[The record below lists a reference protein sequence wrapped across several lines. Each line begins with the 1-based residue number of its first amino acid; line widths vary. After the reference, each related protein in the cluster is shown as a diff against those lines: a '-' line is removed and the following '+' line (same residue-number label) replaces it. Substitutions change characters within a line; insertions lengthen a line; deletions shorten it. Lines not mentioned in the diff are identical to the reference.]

1 MQDDYWVSGVHK
13 FIDSQNSVEIRK
25 TIETRIVIESRKYGD
40 LDLKIDIFE
49 NRTRCWFLNHVKY
62 LSELEKN
69 PTNGDHT
76 TPGDYAAIVLAC
88 SQLEGFEKYRD
99 GIDHDRNGK
108 HYFKKALK
116 KIFFDRAKKQ
126 AENKNDDDEVLT
138 FLYNSLR
145 SGSFHAGFP
154 DGKIYLDRDSASIID
169 VVRTSDGKKIDYII
183 VNPVK
188 FVDAL
193 FAYFHK
199 YVFDLQNT
207 DNRDLRVNFQK
218 RWDCLWENS

>member
-1 MQDDYWVSGVHK
+1 MENVYWVSGVHR
-13 FIDSQNSVEIRK
+13 FIESKNSVEISK
-25 TIETRIVIESRKYGD
+25 ITEGKISVESRRYED

-49 NRTRCWFLNHVKY
+49 NRTRQWFLNHAKH
-62 LSELEKN
+62 LSELEAN
-69 PTNGDHT
+69 PMNGDHT
-76 TPGDYAAIVLAC
+76 TPGDYAATMLAC
-88 SQLEGFEKYRD
+88 SQLEGFQKYRE
-99 GIDHDRNGK
+99 GIKGNK
-108 HYFKKALK
+108 SSKYYFKKALK
-116 KIFFDRAKKQ
+116 YIYFSESERKA
-126 AENKNDDDEVLT
+126 ANEEEVQQILN
-138 FLYNSLR
+138 FLYEFLR

-154 DGKIYLDRDSASIID
+154 DGKIYLDRDSASLID

-188 FVDAL
+188 FLDAL